1 MMKFSKV
8 DLQISVPKPSCV
20 TGKHLS

>member
-1 MMKFSKV
+1 MKFSKV